1 MRHIIFEQNTNYQTA
16 LLIKASSFNKQQ
28 LIKNYVSLM
37 DPKTVIGFTLK
48 YDDKGKV
55 SSTFMKEYLKT
66 LMPALNSLSV
76 KYLYVADSNYFKV
89 LAGVTKAELHT
100 GYAMPCKIK
109 GYEHMTVVLGV
120 NYQALIFN
128 PEIKS
133 KLDRTMEAL
142 ISSIDGTY
150 SPPGNGIIASAYYPS
165 NLESIATALDNLH
178 QYPSLT
184 CDIET
189 FSLRLNEAGIGTIA
203 FAWDQHNGISFAVDY
218 SMHSEKES
226 AHFGINIKNEP
237 IRKLIKKF
245 LSTYKGELTFHNA
258 TFDVRILI
266 YNLWMKDGLDTKGL
280 LTGLEI
286 MCRNMHDT
294 KIIAYLATNTTAGN
308 VLSLKHLAHEFA
320 GNWAVEEIKD
330 ITRIPLVDL
339 LQYNLVDAL
348 STHYVRNKYEPVMI
362 HDKQE
367 ELYKTLMLDSV
378 KLIIQIELTGMP
390 MSRKRIQ
397 EVKAELL
404 NIEKTHLDVLNNSPL
419 ISQLNEVIQTDAM
432 NAANAKLKTKQH
444 PLSKFKDL
452 SFNPDSPIQ
461 LQKLLYNLMGLP
473 VIDLTE
479 TNQPATG
486 AKTIEKLRNHT
497 TNTEHLKLLDALIGY
512 SSVAK
517 MLAAFIPAF
526 EKAISKDDS
535 DIVWLHGSFNIG
547 GTVSG
552 RLSSS
557 SPNLQQIPSNSIY
570 GELIKSCFVNPENQ
584 IMCGAD
590 FNSLEDMISA
600 LTTKDPNKL
609 KVYID
614 GYCGHSLRASY
625 YFPQK
630 MPDITEQLSLLP
642 SDTTYEIT
650 NDDGSLFYAKG
661 SDILGHS
668 GKTIEELYNERNT

>member
-218 SMHSEKES
+218 SMHGEKDS

-294 KIIAYLATNTTAGN
+294 KIISYLATNTTAGN

-404 NIEKTHLDVLNNSPL
+404 AIKDAHLKILVNNPIIDQLNN
-419 ISQLNEVIQTDAM
+419 VIQTDAM
-432 NAANAKLKTKQH
+432 IAANAKLKVKQH
-444 PLSKFKDL
+444 PLSKF
-452 SFNPDSPIQ
+452 SSITFNPDSPLQ
-461 LQKLLYNLMGLP
+461 LQKLLYQLMGLP

-479 TNQPATG
+479 TKQPATG
-486 AKTIEKLRNHT
+486 GKTIEKLLNHAT
-497 TNTEHLKLLDALIGY
+497 DTEHIKILQALIGY
-512 SSVAK
+512 GSVITI
-517 MLAAFIPAF
+517 LTNFIPAF

-552 RLSSS
+552 RMSSS